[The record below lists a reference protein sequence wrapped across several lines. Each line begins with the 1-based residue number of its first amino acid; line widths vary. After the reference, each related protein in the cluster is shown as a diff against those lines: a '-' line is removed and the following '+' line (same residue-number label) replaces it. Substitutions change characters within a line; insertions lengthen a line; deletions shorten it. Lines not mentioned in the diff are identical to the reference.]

1 MADRIAVLDR
11 GRVEQIASPTEL
23 YERPAS
29 RFVADFIGSTNMFDG
44 VVGADRATLV
54 LPSGRTIA
62 APVAGT
68 EPGTTVSFAL
78 RPEKVVVGADAPA
91 EAGGDGPVSRFDG
104 TVRDVHFYGGLSHT
118 IVDVDGFDAPLVA
131 SSVGGSS
138 HRRDDAVV
146 VAWSADDM
154 VPVRR

>member
-1 MADRIAVLDR
+1 
-11 GRVEQIASPTEL
+11 
-23 YERPAS
+23 
-29 RFVADFIGSTNMFDG
+29 
-44 VVGADRATLV
+44 
-54 LPSGRTIA
+54 
-62 APVAGT
+62 
-68 EPGTTVSFAL
+68 
-78 RPEKVVVGADAPA
+78 
-91 EAGGDGPVSRFDG
+91 VSRFDG

-146 VAWSADDM
+146 VTWSADDM